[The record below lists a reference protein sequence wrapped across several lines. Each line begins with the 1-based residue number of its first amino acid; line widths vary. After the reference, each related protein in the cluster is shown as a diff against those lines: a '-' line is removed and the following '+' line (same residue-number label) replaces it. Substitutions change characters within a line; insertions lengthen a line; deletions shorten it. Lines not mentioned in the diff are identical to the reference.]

1 MIHKDKDA
9 HCYKNEH
16 GQEYISVTT
25 LIARLFPFDRNA
37 IAAKVNNIRGSQY
50 FGMGV
55 ERILDQWTRSSGH
68 GNTVHNAVEK
78 YIKEKTMPKKGELTP
93 LVEQFKRLNF
103 KGTLLSE
110 VTVYDDFYRIAGTVD
125 ILEDCPDK
133 IYIWDIKTFNKIS
146 DDKIKKVS
154 LQLEIYRRLVEATLK
169 KPAVAAGAIVF
180 EDFVVQRKNT
190 KMKVIK
196 ALPCIKE
203 VDKILADRLKEIS

>member
-37 IAAKVNNIRGSQY
+37 IAAKVNNIRGSKY
-50 FGMGV
+50 FGQGV
-55 ERILDQWTRSSGH
+55 DRILEEWSRSSGH
-68 GNTVHNAVEK
+68 GNRVHNAVEK
-78 YIKEKTMPKKGELTP
+78 YIKEKMMPNKGELVP

-103 KGTLLSE
+103 KGNLLSE
-110 VTVYDDFYRIAGTVD
+110 VTVYDDVHRIAGTTD
-125 ILEDCPDK
+125 ILEDCPEK

-146 DDKIKKVS
+146 DDKIKKAS
-154 LQLEIYRRLVEATLK
+154 LQLEIYKRLVEYTLK
-169 KPAVAAGAIVF
+169 KPAVPAGILVY
-180 EDFVVQRKNT
+180 ENFVVDRKNT
-190 KMKVIK
+190 KLKIIK

-203 VDKILADRLKEIS
+203 VDKILADRLIEIS